1 MRAKETVLYYCP
13 QGTKHKNQ
21 VKAVLVQMGVRI
33 KNIDQDQ
40 IGQTIGYLAG
50 IPGFEKK
57 EEGTENVPI
66 REEVLVMKDF
76 AGSRMDQLFLGL
88 RRAKVPSG
96 ALKAIIT
103 DSNVNWSFYQ
113 LSQELVK
120 ERTAIAKADEEKE

>member
-1 MRAKETVLYYCP
+1 
-13 QGTKHKNQ
+13 
-21 VKAVLVQMGVRI
+21 MGVRI

-57 EEGTENVPI
+57 EEGIENVPI
-66 REEVLVMKDF
+66 QEEVLVMKDF

-113 LSQELVK
+113 LYQELVK
-120 ERTAIAKADEEKE
+120 ERTAIAKAAEEKE